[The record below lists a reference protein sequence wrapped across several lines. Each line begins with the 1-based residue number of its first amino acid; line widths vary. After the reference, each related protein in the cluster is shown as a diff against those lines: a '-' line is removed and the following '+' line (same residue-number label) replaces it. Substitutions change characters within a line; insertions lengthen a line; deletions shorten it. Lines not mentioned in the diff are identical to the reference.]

1 MKYFFLFLPI
11 FITAQFTNVKGFV
24 KSDYGNLGYASVSL
38 LKSEKG
44 VITNDNGYF
53 EIDIDFSKE
62 NELFISYLGHISK
75 KISF

>member
-1 MKYFFLFLPI
+1 MKYFFLLLPI

-44 VITNDNGYF
+44 VITNDNGSSYAYAPNHGAEF
-53 EIDIDFSKE
+53 
-62 NELFISYLGHISK
+62 FIGYRFIFGN
-75 KISF
+75 